1 MRLLGRT
8 RSQTLL
14 RETCNLSAET
24 RPASTLW
31 TGYPI
36 SQRFDNQC
44 HTQRNQHLMNL
55 YTLVWMGCP
64 LSCETDFLSLGS
76 YTHYL
81 LYK

>member
-1 MRLLGRT
+1 
-8 RSQTLL
+8 
-14 RETCNLSAET
+14 
-24 RPASTLW
+24 
-31 TGYPI
+31 
-36 SQRFDNQC
+36 
-44 HTQRNQHLMNL
+44 MNL